1 MRQELAWSVWVHVP
15 LPLQRSFV
23 HETPSLVHDVDDDAF
38 VKLDVLTADWHVW
51 QELAGLAVLS
61 E

>member
-1 MRQELAWSVWVHVP
+1 LDWSVCVQVP

-23 HETPSLVHDVDDDAF
+23 HDTPSLVHAVVLGAF
-38 VKLDVLTADWHVW
+38 VKLVVLTADWHVW
-51 QELAGLAVLS
+51 QPLAGLPVLS